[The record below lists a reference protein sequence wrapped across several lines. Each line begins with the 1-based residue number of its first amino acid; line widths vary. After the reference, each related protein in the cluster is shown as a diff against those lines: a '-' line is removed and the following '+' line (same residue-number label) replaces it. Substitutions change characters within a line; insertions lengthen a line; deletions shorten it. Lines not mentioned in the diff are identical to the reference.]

1 MSIDE
6 REGMDKRPKILWRRR
21 SVFVAVVLAVM
32 IGSTVSV
39 LAATGSPSAKRY
51 YACVAGRYKTLNLT
65 TAGATCPAGQRKI
78 SFGEGGRGLNGAA
91 GATGPKGSAGSKG
104 AAGAAGPEGKAGA
117 VGPEGKAGP
126 EGKQGPA
133 GTGSGSP
140 GPEGKEGPQGPAG
153 PAGTNGPA
161 GAQGPPGL
169 QGNEGPA
176 GPQGNVGPPGPRGE
190 EGPAG
195 PEGGGT
201 IVYAAS
207 SGEPVA
213 LTTVAGGLVGQV
225 AVLPLDG
232 DQAGSAQLT
241 GSTLDLTGGAG
252 QVVPAQTFPTD
263 ETIESITLF
272 SSTTAALSLIGTTVS
287 ITAQLYTSTTPNNTF
302 APVPGASVT
311 AAPPLT
317 GVDAVGTISNGITTG
332 LSIPVT
338 AQTRGVIVVS
348 ATAAGIGLINT
359 VSMYASAS
367 ISAS

>member
-78 SFGEGGRGLNGAA
+78 SFGEGGRGSNGAA

-104 AAGAAGPEGKAGA
+104 ATGAAGPEGKPGA

-153 PAGTNGPA
+153 PEGTAGLPGLVGPA
-161 GAQGPPGL
+161 GARGEEGPTGPQGHEGPP
-169 QGNEGPA
+169 
-176 GPQGNVGPPGPRGE
+176 GPQGNP
-190 EGPAG
+190 GPAG
-195 PEGGGT
+195 PEGNGT

-207 SGEPVA
+207 SGEPVV
-213 LTTVAGGLVGQV
+213 LTTVPGGLVGQV

-232 DQAGSAQLT
+232 DQAGSEQLT
-241 GSTLDLTGGAG
+241 GSELDLTGGGG
-252 QVVPAQTFPTD
+252 QIVPAQTFPTD
-263 ETIESITLF
+263 ETIQSITVF
-272 SSTTAALSLIGTTVS
+272 SSTTVAQALIGTTVTV
-287 ITAQLYTSTTPNNTF
+287 TAQLYTSTTPNNTF

-348 ATAAGIGLINT
+348 ITAAGLSLVNA
-359 VSMYASAS
+359 VPMYASAS